1 MGGKT
6 HCMNGQIKGNAVHSE
21 MIASRGRHVKR
32 DLETICQR
40 GFTATAATSPAL
52 MQGFAGDI
60 LRIMKLSEWLS
71 ANKLTQAE
79 FAVRLSVHRS
89 TICKIVNGDRVPS
102 VRMAQNIY
110 KMTHGHVN
118 LLDWT
123 DHEQEKSQ
131 GRSVERIDG

>member
-1 MGGKT
+1 M
-6 HCMNGQIKGNAVHSE
+6 
-21 MIASRGRHVKR
+21 R
-32 DLETICQR
+32 
-40 GFTATAATSPAL
+40 
-52 MQGFAGDI
+52 GFAGGI
-60 LRIMKLSEWLS
+60 LGIMKLSEWLS

-102 VRMAQNIY
+102 VRMAQSIY

-123 DHEQEKSQ
+123 NNEQEENQ
-131 GRSVERIDG
+131 GRSHERAHG